1 MDRLRARRAPAPNT
15 HRVVRGILLLKQVS
29 KQVPLLLLLLLLG
42 ANKQSKIADRIQE
55 GKLLLWLLLLVRL
68 FTTTT
73 ELRLCVC
80 LCVRWGRSL
89 KMKGGYYFW
98 QDDEGKD

>member
-1 MDRLRARRAPAPNT
+1 MLDRLRARRAPAPNT

-29 KQVPLLLLLLLLG
+29 KQVPPLLLLLLG

-80 LCVRWGRSL
+80 VCVGVVP
-89 KMKGGYYFW
+89 
-98 QDDEGKD
+98 